1 VTIDQLNNLDQEAFA
16 REAGWVF
23 EHSPWVA
30 RRAWLRRP
38 YFSIEDLH
46 GKMTTEVEQASRDEQ
61 LALLRAHP
69 DLGSRAG
76 MSSSSTNEQ
85 AAAGLD
91 KLNAEEFQRLHRL
104 NKAYTDKFTF
114 PFLFAVKGSDKSEV
128 LKTLERRLESSPE
141 EEFIEALRQV
151 YRIARFRLEAII
163 EDRPQETR

>member
-1 VTIDQLNNLDQEAFA
+1 MTIDQLNNLDREAFV
-16 REAGWVF
+16 REASWVF

-30 RRAWLRRP
+30 RRSWLRRP

-46 GKMTTEVEQASRDEQ
+46 AKMTSEVEQASRDEQ

-69 DLGSRAG
+69 NLGSRAG

-91 KLNAEEFQRLHRL
+91 ELNAEEFQRLHRL
-104 NKAYTDKFTF
+104 NKAYTDKFAF
-114 PFLFAVKGSDKSEV
+114 PFLFAVKGSDKSAL
-128 LKTLERRLESSPE
+128 LKALERRLESSPE
-141 EEFIEALRQV
+141 EEFLEALRQV

-163 EDRPQETR
+163 EDRP

>member
-1 VTIDQLNNLDQEAFA
+1 VTTDQLNNLDQEAFV

-30 RRAWLRRP
+30 KRVWLRHP
-38 YFSIEDLH
+38 FTSIEDLH
-46 GKMTTEVEQASRDEQ
+46 TKMTSEVEQASRDEQ

-85 AAAGLD
+85 AVAGLD
-91 KLNAEEFQRLHRL
+91 RLTAEEFLRLGLL
-104 NKAYTDKFTF
+104 NKAYTEKFAF
-114 PFLFAVKGSDKSEV
+114 PFLFAVMGSDKSAI
-128 LKTLERRLESSPE
+128 LKALERRLESSPE
-141 EEFIEALRQV
+141 EEFFEALRQV

-163 EDRPQETR
+163 EDRPLET